1 MIIVGALSGIS
12 VGQLFL
18 AGAVPGVL
26 MGIGMAITCYILAVR
41 RNYPRQQWQG
51 FGELIA
57 AFLAAFWRWP

>member
-26 MGIGMAITCYILAVR
+26 MGIGMGITCYILAIR
-41 RNYPRQQWQG
+41 RNFPRQAWKG
-51 FGELIA
+51 WGNCWPPSLPPFG
-57 AFLAAFWRWP
+57 RWP